1 MKRFKGILLDVDGTL
16 VDSNDAHARAWV
28 EALRE
33 GGHDVS
39 YDKVR
44 KAIGMGSDNLLP
56 NTVGVEKDSEEG
68 KKLIKRWEEIFTER
82 YQPHLKAFPRSKELL
97 QQMKDSGY
105 KLVVASSAKKDQ
117 LEVLLKIAG
126 ADKIVDEETSSDD
139 AKRSKPN
146 PDIIEVALD
155 KLGYPAE
162 EAVMLGD
169 TPYDI
174 ESAAKA
180 GVKTIAFRC
189 GGWQDADL
197 KGAIGIYDNPADL
210 LSHFDSSP
218 LGNG

>member
-33 GGHDVS
+33 SGHDVS

-68 KKLIKRWEEIFTER
+68 KKLTKRWEEIFTER

-97 QQMKDSGY
+97 QQMKDNGY

-139 AKRSKPN
+139 AKKSKPN